1 MEDNDMRLTD
11 DMLTNLQ
18 EYTASQ
24 NLQMSPMDL
33 FASWVQ
39 HEMIDIHDFRTA
51 MYVINLIPLI
61 QKGCKRLNWATRRV

>member
-1 MEDNDMRLTD
+1 MRLTD

-39 HEMIDIHDFRTA
+39 HEMIDIHDFTTA
-51 MYVINLIPLI
+51 MYVI
-61 QKGCKRLNWATRRV
+61 R

>member
-1 MEDNDMRLTD
+1 MRLTD

-24 NLQMSPMDL
+24 NLQMNPMDL

-61 QKGCKRLNWATRRV
+61 QKGRKRLNWATRRV